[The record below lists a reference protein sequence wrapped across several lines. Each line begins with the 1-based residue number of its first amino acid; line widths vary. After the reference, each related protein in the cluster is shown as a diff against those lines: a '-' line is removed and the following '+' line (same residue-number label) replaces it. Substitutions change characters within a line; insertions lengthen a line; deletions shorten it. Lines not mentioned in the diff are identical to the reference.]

1 LSTSFS
7 GLLASRAMVG
17 LGEAVLGPA
26 SISMLCDYFR
36 PERRGRAIAV
46 SLFGATLG
54 SALAFAAGGHMLE
67 AAAAGQY
74 AGLPWV
80 GDLAPWRQVVVLM
93 GVSGFLLVP
102 AILAFPEPQRRAV
115 AVAEHVGNRAQE
127 LWAMRD
133 RIVLVVL
140 AGATVALADFGFSI
154 WATALLTRT
163 HGFSV
168 ADAGSILGACM
179 LIAGVGGGWL
189 GGVLCDRAHER
200 SPHTGRI
207 DTVVRAAIA
216 MLLSACLLLLP
227 GGWAAVA
234 AFVCWQVAANA
245 AYVGCASTLQD
256 QVSGRTR
263 GIAAALA
270 LCMSIGCGLGLGP
283 TSVAALNQQIGGG
296 SDALSTSLL
305 IVLLVAG
312 TGTLACSWLLRR
324 RLARRGLSSGNA

>member
-1 LSTSFS
+1 
-7 GLLASRAMVG
+7 
-17 LGEAVLGPA
+17 
-26 SISMLCDYFR
+26 
-36 PERRGRAIAV
+36 
-46 SLFGATLG
+46 
-54 SALAFAAGGHMLE
+54 
-67 AAAAGQY
+67 
-74 AGLPWV
+74 
-80 GDLAPWRQVVVLM
+80 
-93 GVSGFLLVP
+93 
-102 AILAFPEPQRRAV
+102 
-115 AVAEHVGNRAQE
+115 
-127 LWAMRD
+127 
-133 RIVLVVL
+133 VLVVL

-200 SPHTGRI
+200 SPLTGRI

-296 SDALSTSLL
+296 GDALSTSLL

-324 RLARRGLSSGNA
+324 RLARRGLSSGEA